1 MFDPLDNSGADK
13 SASIPLDLIPSIA
26 RRSLRNGAPP
36 ESFDTLYKAVIDN
49 GMTSEQKISEALGKD
64 VLRALRSQ
72 KSGLS
77 PARRRLVLEF
87 IVALDPNAA
96 TARKERWRHANPR
109 PKEERTV
116 QPL

>member
-13 SASIPLDLIPSIA
+13 SASIPLDLVPSIA
-26 RRSLRNGAPP
+26 RRTLRNGAPS
-36 ESFDTLYKAVIDN
+36 ETFDTLYKTVIDN
-49 GMTSEQKISEALGKD
+49 GMTSEQKIAEALGKD
-64 VLRALRSQ
+64 TLRALRSP

-87 IVALDPNAA
+87 IAALDPEAA

-109 PKEERTV
+109 PREERDL

>member
-1 MFDPLDNSGADK
+1 MFDPLNDPGADK
-13 SASIPLDLIPSIA
+13 SASIPLDLVPSIA
-26 RRSLRNGAPP
+26 RRTLRHGAPLGV
-36 ESFDTLYKAVIDN
+36 FTALYQAAIEN
-49 GMTSEQKISEALGKD
+49 GMTSEQKIAEAFGRD
-64 VLRALRSQ
+64 VLRALRSPS
-72 KSGLS
+72 SGLS

-87 IVALDPNAA
+87 IAALDPNAA